1 MRIAGLICLVNN
13 IYNYTYSIEPRSLTA
28 SGFLFAPMNQLYNS
42 RAVVQTDI
50 SSIMDVVT
58 GAICHI
64 YNNSNRKIV
73 NAINAFIPTFIS
85 E

>member
-1 MRIAGLICLVNN
+1 
-13 IYNYTYSIEPRSLTA
+13 
-28 SGFLFAPMNQLYNS
+28 MNQLYNS
-42 RAVVQTDI
+42 RPVVQVDI

-64 YNNSNRKIV
+64 YNNFNRKIV
-73 NAINAFIPTFIS
+73 NAFNAFIPTFIS

>member
-1 MRIAGLICLVNN
+1 MGIAGLICLVNN
-13 IYNYTYSIEPRSLTA
+13 IYNYTYPIEPRSLTA
-28 SGFLFAPMNQLYNS
+28 SGFLFVPMNQLYNS
-42 RAVVQTDI
+42 RPVVQDDI

-58 GAICHI
+58 GAICHT

-73 NAINAFIPTFIS
+73 NAFNAYFPTIFP